1 MNPSRLVHSLNV
13 LALAVITFI
22 LVGAFAEQLLLGEL
36 PCPLCL
42 LQRAGLITAGLGFLL
57 NLRFGV
63 QPAHYG
69 VALLGSLVGAAGS
82 MRQILLHI
90 APGDPGY
97 AGTAFGLHLYT
108 WAFVAFVCLMIGIGV
123 LLVIHP
129 GGNDHRLQLR
139 GRLSALVMLG
149 FVGIILANLVSTL
162 LECGLTQCPD
172 NPVSYQWLDFLKSS
186 R

>member
-1 MNPSRLVHSLNV
+1 MNTSRLVHSLNV

-22 LVGAFAEQLLLGEL
+22 LAGAFAEQLLLGEL

-42 LQRAGLITAGLGFLL
+42 LQRAGFITAGLGFLL
-57 NLRFGV
+57 NLRCGV

-69 VALLGSLVGAAGS
+69 VALLGSLAGAAGA
-82 MRQILLHI
+82 MRQVLLHI

-97 AGTAFGLHLYT
+97 AGTTLGLHLYT

-123 LLVIHP
+123 LLVLNP
-129 GGNDHRLQLR
+129 SGNDHRLQLR

-172 NPVSYQWLDFLKSS
+172 NPVSYQWLDFLKLP